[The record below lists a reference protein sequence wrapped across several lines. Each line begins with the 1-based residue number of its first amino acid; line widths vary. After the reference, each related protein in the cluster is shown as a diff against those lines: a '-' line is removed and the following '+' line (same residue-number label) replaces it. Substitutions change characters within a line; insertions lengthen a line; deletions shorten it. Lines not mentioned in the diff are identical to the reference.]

1 MFGNAL
7 KVTLRALYRDKLY
20 ALINLAGLA
29 LAVAC
34 CTILAL
40 YLRSELT
47 YDRHH
52 VNHARIY
59 RVANEFNI
67 AGKVDRFPATSQM
80 LGPMLKEQFAEVQD
94 YVRFQGAGQR
104 LFRHGDDAFYWD
116 RGFAVDDNVFEVFAH
131 EILYGD
137 PKTAL
142 VPPDAIAVSE
152 TFARRYFG
160 DANPVGET
168 VILDK
173 DAERRITLVFADLPE
188 NTTLRYDIL
197 YSRNRDELAD
207 PTADAQRRGR
217 LFNIGFLTFLVM
229 AEDYDV
235 RKFDEVSQKFF
246 DANMTEIGQRIN
258 ATWRAWLQP
267 LADVHLRSD
276 LPGDVAAGNIFYVY
290 GFAAVAVFILLVASI
305 NYMNLAT
312 ARATKRAKEV
322 GMRKVLG
329 ARRWPLIVQ
338 FLTEALVLAFVALVL
353 GVLLV
358 LLVLNTTST
367 ADWLGKPLELDL
379 AGEPAL
385 LAWLIGGAL
394 VVGLL
399 SGVYPAFYLS
409 AIRPLGLAGGRGAK
423 GRSGTRQAL
432 VLVQFTISVCVIA
445 CTLLMA
451 AQMRFIAGKSLGFA
465 PENRL
470 MVTLRGVDMIERIPV
485 LRTELTANPRVLGV
499 TASASM
505 MGGGF
510 PINVVQIEDNAGVM
524 QQTSLNHMPVA
535 DDFVEVMGM
544 QIVQGRGFSQEM
556 GTDASRAVLVN
567 ETVVAKMGWTDP
579 LGKRL
584 QMGPNAS
591 TVIGVLKDFNFNSLH
606 TPIEQFVI
614 YQFRDNFTQVPPQ
627 FRELQNRLLVINI
640 SGQNVDETLDFIKGV
655 FERLDPAHP
664 FEYRFVD
671 ETLDRLYV
679 SEQRLMRLVGIFAGV
694 CIFIACLGLFGL
706 AAFTTEQRTK
716 EIGIRKVLG
725 ASKREIIT
733 LLARSVLILVIVGS
747 VAASVIAYFAMTRW
761 FDKFAYSAPVNP
773 LWFVLAA
780 AAALTVAYGTIA
792 LQTYKAARAN
802 PIRALRYE

>member
-7 KVTLRALYRDKLY
+7 KVTLRTLYRDKLY
-20 ALINLAGLA
+20 ALINVAGLA

-47 YDRHH
+47 YDRHN
-52 VNHARIY
+52 VNHARIF

-80 LGPMLKEQFAEVQD
+80 LGPMLKEQFSEVQD
-94 YVRFQGAGQR
+94 YVRFQGAGER
-104 LFRHGDDAFYWD
+104 LFRHGDDAFYW
-116 RGFAVDDNVFEVFAH
+116 RTGFVADDNVFDVFTH
-131 EILYGD
+131 EIRYGD

-142 VPPDAIAVSE
+142 VAPDAIAVSE

-188 NTTLRYDIL
+188 NSSLRYDIL
-197 YSRNRDELAD
+197 YSNNSELLAD
-207 PTADAQRRGR
+207 PTADAQRRQR

-229 AEDYDV
+229 PEGYDV
-235 RKFDEVSQKFF
+235 RSFDRISQEFF
-246 DANMTEIGQRIN
+246 DANMTEIGGQIN

-290 GFAAVAVFILLVASI
+290 GFLAVAVFILLVASI

-329 ARRWPLIVQ
+329 ARRWPLIAQ
-338 FLTEALVLAFVALVL
+338 FLAEALVLTFAALVL
-353 GVLLV
+353 GVALV
-358 LLVLNTTST
+358 ALVLNTTAT

-379 AGEPAL
+379 LGEPAL
-385 LAWLIGGAL
+385 IAWLVGGAL
-394 VVGLL
+394 IVGLL

-409 AIRPLGLAGGRGAK
+409 AVRPLGLAGGRGAK
-423 GRSGTRQAL
+423 GRTGTRQFL

-451 AQMRFIAGKSLGFA
+451 SQMRFIASKSLGFA
-465 PENRL
+465 AENRL

-485 LRTELTANPRVLGV
+485 LQNELAANPRVLGV
-499 TASASM
+499 SASASM

-524 QQTSLNHMPVA
+524 QQTTLNHMPVA
-535 DDFVEVMGM
+535 DNFLDIMGM
-544 QIVQGRGFSQEM
+544 QVVQGRGFSQDM

-567 ETVVAKMGWTDP
+567 ETVVAKMGWTEP
-579 LGKRL
+579 LGKRV
-584 QMGPNAS
+584 QMGPNAG
-591 TVIGVLKDFNFNSLH
+591 TVIGVVKDFNFGSLH
-606 TPIEQFVI
+606 QPIAQFVL
-614 YQFRDNFTQVPPQ
+614 YQFRDNFAQIPAQ
-627 FRELQNRLLVINI
+627 FRELQNRLLVISI
-640 SGQNVDETLDFIKGV
+640 AGENVDETIEFIEGV
-655 FERLDPAHP
+655 FKRLDASHP

-671 ETLDRLYV
+671 DSLDQLYLSERRLT
-679 SEQRLMRLVGIFAGV
+679 RLVGTFAGI

-733 LLARSVLILVIVGS
+733 LLARSVLILVIIGS
-747 VAASVIAYFAMTRW
+747 VVASVLAYFAMTRW

-773 LWFVLAA
+773 LWFLLAA
-780 AAALTVAYGTIA
+780 AAALAVAYGTIA